1 MTPWV
6 GSVGGCG
13 SWVIYFHPRS
23 GAKVP
28 LALFFSS
35 LGSWRH
41 FCGGSIITQ
50 WTIITAAH
58 CFMDFDEHPH
68 NFTTAFT
75 RIITGLHIAKLPE
88 IQNSFS
94 EWNTSVQEIILTY
107 TKKSQFPYFLLCQIM
122 PLVRGVVWGWKKPRD
137 KKWKYERNHRLGE
150 ARWFTDLPRSDS
162 ALIISAKHRQ
172 LNPVCLFMSAS
183 LVIWGSITLII
194 IIIALSFQE

>member
-1 MTPWV
+1 M
-6 GSVGGCG
+6 S
-13 SWVIYFHPRS
+13 
-23 GAKVP
+23 
-28 LALFFSS
+28 FSS
-35 LGSWRH
+35 TVLWRH

-107 TKKSQFPYFLLCQIM
+107 TKKLRDVTSKTGQIT
-122 PLVRGVVWGWKKPRD
+122 
-137 KKWKYERNHRLGE
+137 
-150 ARWFTDLPRSDS
+150 A
-162 ALIISAKHRQ
+162 
-172 LNPVCLFMSAS
+172 
-183 LVIWGSITLII
+183 
-194 IIIALSFQE
+194 